1 MLYNQ
6 LHQGG
11 IRALLDWDNTLFDT
25 MVLPED
31 FDDEDGLVR
40 KMIVD
45 DIILRHGDTPLFIP
59 EPTVMKYYINSW
71 STRMQPIFLRFY
83 NAMMAEYNP
92 IENYDR
98 QEYSTHTT
106 EDTMGNTRTLDTTN
120 TVDGEINESG
130 TDTTTQ
136 SGTDTTETGISAENV
151 ATFSPNDKTTRTP
164 DLTTERT
171 PDLKTENDVTTT
183 DSGTITDDGSYD
195 GSLTID
201 SRIHG
206 NIGVTT
212 SQQMLE
218 QKFALLP
225 KLDLIRFI
233 SDCWANEFC
242 LAVY

>member
-1 MLYNQ
+1 MLFNE

-11 IRALLDWDNTLFDT
+11 IRALLDWDPSIFDD

-31 FDDEDGLVR
+31 LDDENGVVRGLI
-40 KMIVD
+40 KD
-45 DIILRHGDTPLFIP
+45 DIVLRHGDTPLFIP
-59 EPTVMKYYINSW
+59 EPTVMKYYIKSW
-71 STRMQPIFLRFY
+71 STKMQPIFTRYY
-83 NAMMAEYNP
+83 NACIAEYDP
-92 IENYDR
+92 IENYNR
-98 QEYSTHTT
+98 SEYRTETR

-120 TVDGEINESG
+120 TVDGEVNESG
-130 TDTTTQ
+130 TDTTE
-136 SGTDTTETGISAENV
+136 SGVSAENV
-151 ATFSPNDKTTRTP
+151 VTFSPDTK
-164 DLTTERT
+164 TERT

-201 SRIHG
+201 SNIHG

-218 QKFALLP
+218 QELSIIP
-225 KLDLIRFI
+225 KLDIIRII
-233 SDCWANEFC
+233 SDSWAAEFC

>member
-1 MLYNQ
+1 MLFNE

-11 IRALLDWDNTLFDT
+11 IRALLDWDPSIFDD

-31 FDDEDGLVR
+31 LDDEDGVVR
-40 KMIVD
+40 GLIKD
-45 DIILRHGDTPLFIP
+45 DIVLRHGDTPLFIP
-59 EPTVMKYYINSW
+59 EPTVMKYYIKSW
-71 STRMQPIFLRFY
+71 STKMLPIFARYY
-83 NAMMAEYNP
+83 NACIVEYDP
-92 IENYDR
+92 IENYNR
-98 QEYSTHTT
+98 SEYRTETR

-120 TVDGEINESG
+120 TVDGEVNESG
-130 TDTTTQ
+130 TDTTE
-136 SGTDTTETGISAENV
+136 SGVSAENV
-151 ATFSPNDKTTRTP
+151 VTFSPDTK
-164 DLTTERT
+164 TERT

-201 SRIHG
+201 SNIHG

-218 QKFALLP
+218 QELSIIP
-225 KLDLIRFI
+225 KLDIIRII
-233 SDCWANEFC
+233 SDSWAAEFC